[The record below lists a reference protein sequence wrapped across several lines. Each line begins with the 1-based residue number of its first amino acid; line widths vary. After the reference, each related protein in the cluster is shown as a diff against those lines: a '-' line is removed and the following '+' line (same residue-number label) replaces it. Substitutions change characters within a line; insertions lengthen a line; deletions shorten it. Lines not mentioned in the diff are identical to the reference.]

1 MSKLK
6 ELKKHLR
13 PGQVYR
19 RSQLARFSKSID
31 RHLQQLVKE
40 GVLKKVSGG
49 VYHCPKKTSFG
60 YVPPEDEKVI
70 RAFLNDDNFYVASLN
85 AYNSLGVGTTQ
96 LYNEKLVYNHKRDG
110 RHTLD
115 GRDYYFLKRP
125 CFPKKSSQEFLLVDL
140 MNNLDFLAEDKE
152 EVRNH
157 VAEKALSVDES
168 KLVKAIREF
177 GGVRTKT
184 FFEKLLHNFSAS
196 YGV

>member
-19 RSQLARFSKSID
+19 RAELARQSKSVD
-31 RHLQQLVKE
+31 RHLQELVKD
-40 GVLKKVSGG
+40 GVLQKLSGG
-49 VYHCPKKTSFG
+49 VYYYPKKTSFG
-60 YVPPEDEKVI
+60 DAPPEDEKLV
-70 RAFLNDDNFYVASLN
+70 RTFLKDDNFYLTSLN

-110 RHTLD
+110 RHTLN
-115 GRDYYFLKRP
+115 GRHYYFLKRP

-152 EVRNH
+152 DVRNN
-157 VAEKALSVDES
+157 VAEKALSMDKS
-168 KLVKAIREF
+168 KLMKAAHAF
-177 GGVRTKT
+177 GGVRAKN
-184 FFEKLLHNFSAS
+184 FFEELFNNSNVS
-196 YGV
+196 YAV